1 MCCTVSNELHIWCL
15 IVYLQ
20 MKTEVIVCKS
30 NYEALN
36 LQLLEDLPKFYQLS
50 ISVITDCLRQ
60 FILIQE
66 GFWLSAQREILKL
79 LRVIC
84 YYIHH
89 VCFVGNLV
97 LQLIYKFLPGN
108 GLLREVFD
116 SMKVLIPEN
125 ALTLILN
132 FLELQ

>member
-1 MCCTVSNELHIWCL
+1 MCCTVSNELHIWFL

-79 LRVIC
+79 LKVIC

-89 VCFVGNLV
+89 V
-97 LQLIYKFLPGN
+97 
-108 GLLREVFD
+108 
-116 SMKVLIPEN
+116 
-125 ALTLILN
+125 
-132 FLELQ
+132 